1 MAYSI
6 GPRFNNAIDVN
17 SMVSTAMKDRELDE
31 ERNKLNFDRMMTGL
45 ASLGKGIGKARQW
58 SAAEKYKK
66 DLMNRLEALKAAKA
80 EKASEL
86 NALNA
91 QRDIDKGEAVALK
104 KELSEMPEPIVGGPY
119 PFSNQPEMDEIQ
131 KQQDLMQRLREF
143 EGQPDVN
150 LMDGVDYN
158 WSKYGRRSGLV

>member
-6 GPRFNNAIDVN
+6 GPKFNNAIDVN
-17 SMVSTAMKDRELDE
+17 GMVTTAMKDRELDE
-31 ERNKLNFDRMMTGL
+31 EKNKLNFDRMMTGL

-58 SAAEKYKK
+58 SAANKYKN
-66 DLMNRLEALKAAKA
+66 DLLNKLEALKAAKA

-91 QRDIDKGEAVALK
+91 QRDIDKGEAVALQ

-119 PFSNQPEMDEIQ
+119 PFSNAE
-131 KQQDLMQRLREF
+131 DLAAADRSRVMPYKAPTQLGPLNYGE
-143 EGQPDVN
+143 E
-150 LMDGVDYN
+150 DYN
-158 WSKYGRRSGLV
+158 SRFNLFGRKAGL